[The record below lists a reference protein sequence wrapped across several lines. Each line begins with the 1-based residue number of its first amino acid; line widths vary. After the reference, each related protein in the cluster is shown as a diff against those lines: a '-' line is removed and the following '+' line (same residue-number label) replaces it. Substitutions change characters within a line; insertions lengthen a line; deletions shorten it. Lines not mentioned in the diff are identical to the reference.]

1 MDSRKPEQPFAV
13 SEHLRR
19 VIDKTLQ
26 GSVAM
31 RTRKTLLG
39 VLGVL
44 LLVAAAGSAD
54 EAYQEVIDQTYPLAA
69 GGTVSLENVNG
80 DVTVEAWDRAE
91 VRVHAVKSAGSQE
104 LLDELEVKIDATSS
118 AVRIDTRY
126 PSNRGWREHDEG
138 HRESGRH
145 TKVEYT
151 LTVPRTAAIRD
162 LDLVNG
168 NLLVVGVAGGVEA
181 DTVNGDIV
189 VREMAGSAEL
199 ETVNGGI
206 ELHLDRAAAGDR
218 IDLEA
223 VNGTIDLYL
232 GGGTGA
238 EVHAET
244 VNGSLSNDFG
254 IEVRK
259 GKYVGASFDGTIGGG
274 GPRVELETVN
284 GRIAVHNR

>member
-1 MDSRKPEQPFAV
+1 MR
-13 SEHLRR
+13 
-19 VIDKTLQ
+19 IMKT
-26 GSVAM
+26 V
-31 RTRKTLLG
+31 LG

-54 EAYQEVIDQTYPLAA
+54 EAYQEVIDRTYPLSA

-80 DVTVEAWDRAE
+80 DVTVEAWDRDE

-118 AVRIDTRY
+118 AVRIDTKY
-126 PSNRGWREHDEG
+126 PSSRGWRDHGDE
-138 HRESGRH
+138 HRESSRH

-162 LDLVNG
+162 FDLVNG
-168 NLLVVGVAGGVEA
+168 DLLVVGVAGGVEA

-189 VREMAGSAEL
+189 VREVAGSAEL

-206 ELHLDRAAAGDR
+206 ELRLDRAAAGDR

-232 GGGTGA
+232 GSGTGA
-238 EVHAET
+238 EIRAET
-244 VNGSLSNDFG
+244 VNGRLSNDFG
-254 IEVRK
+254 IDIRK
-259 GKYVGASFDGTIGGG
+259 GKYVGASFQGSIGGG
-274 GPRVELETVN
+274 GAQVELETVN
-284 GRIAVHNR
+284 GRIAVHNS

>member
-1 MDSRKPEQPFAV
+1 MR
-13 SEHLRR
+13 
-19 VIDKTLQ
+19 IMKT
-26 GSVAM
+26 V
-31 RTRKTLLG
+31 LG
-39 VLGVL
+39 VLCVL

-54 EAYQEVIDQTYPLAA
+54 EAYQEVIDQNYPLAA

-80 DVTVEAWDRAE
+80 DVTVEAWDRDE

-118 AVRIDTRY
+118 AVRINTEY
-126 PSNRGWREHDEG
+126 PSSRGWRDRDDG
-138 HRESGRH
+138 HRGSSRH

-162 LDLVNG
+162 FDLVNG
-168 NLLVVGVAGGVEA
+168 DLLVVGVAGGIDA
-181 DTVNGDIV
+181 ATVNGDIV
-189 VREMAGSAEL
+189 VREAAGSAEL
-199 ETVNGGI
+199 ETVNGDI
-206 ELHLDRAAAGDR
+206 ELRLDGAADADR
-218 IDLEA
+218 IELQS
-223 VNGTIDLYL
+223 VNGTIDLFL
-232 GGGTGA
+232 GPSTGA
-238 EVHAET
+238 EIRAET
-244 VNGSLSNDFG
+244 VNGGLSNDFG